1 MKPLRMRST
10 DDSCSHRES
19 ESCHRA
25 YSPDPLAILADIIA
39 RDIEA
44 TDLTRNEQDAL
55 VESQASG
62 G

>member
-1 MKPLRMRST
+1 MKPLLMRST
-10 DDSCSHRES
+10 DASCSHRES
-19 ESCHRA
+19 GNCQRA

-44 TDLTRNEQDAL
+44 TDLTRIEQDAL
-55 VESQASG
+55 VESQTSG

>member
-10 DDSCSHRES
+10 DDSRSHRES
-19 ESCHRA
+19 GSCQRA
-25 YSPDPLAILADIIA
+25 YSSDPLAILADIIA

>member
-10 DDSCSHRES
+10 DQCRSHRES
-19 ESCHRA
+19 ESSKRA
-25 YSPDPLAILADIIA
+25 YSSDPLAILADIIA

-55 VESQASG
+55 VESQTSG